1 MPLRMF
7 PTMFDY
13 SPEDFAKFREAFKVS
28 AEEVVE
34 LFDIYHGI
42 ASKSKLTSTVDCKSF
57 YDLFME
63 IGYSTSRRLRADKT
77 KFTTQAYDMDSPDYI
92 A

>member
-1 MPLRMF
+1 
-7 PTMFDY
+7 MFDY
-13 SPEDFAKFREAFKVS
+13 SPEDFAKFRETFKVS

-34 LFDIYHGI
+34 LFDIYHSI

-63 IGYSTSRRLRADKT
+63 IGFATSRRLRNDKA
-77 KFTTQAYDMDSPDYI
+77 QLINMDSADYI

>member
-1 MPLRMF
+1 MF

-13 SPEDFAKFREAFKVS
+13 SPEDFEKFREAFKVS

-63 IGYSTSRRLRADKT
+63 IGYSTSRRLQKDKPR
-77 KFTTQAYDMDSPDYI
+77 FTGLDSPDYV